1 MRTRSPFP
9 VLFFL
14 LISLLSACAGTPA
27 KTADDQGPA
36 DPVGPD
42 SGQSPAL
49 PDEVPPAEP
58 DLSASLWVSKI
69 APGVGVFTRDAKD
82 SAAALEAGER
92 DRISASFRE
101 AYAAG
106 LNQGI
111 PLEGVLGG
119 DQVHGWP
126 SDAPLAWVQNWKS
139 AEAYPNSWGLP
150 SLVLAIRGFAGGEV
164 FLVRG
169 AILDVYG
176 KSNGLDGANGVS
188 GYGAPLSGEFT
199 YRVTTAPSYTD
210 GVAEGIAEGYA
221 QRFERGIIAVN
232 AEGRA
237 SFIPNERPVSD
248 EPSPPTE
255 P

>member
-1 MRTRSPFP
+1 MIRCEGCIPP
-9 VLFFL
+9 LLLFL

-27 KTADDQGPA
+27 KTSGDQGSGDPA
-36 DPVGPD
+36 GPD
-42 SGQSPAL
+42 SGQSSPL
-49 PDEVPPAEP
+49 PDEAVPPAAE

-69 APGVGVFTRDAKD
+69 APGVGVFTRDPRD
-82 SAAALEAGER
+82 PAAALEAGER

-101 AYAAG
+101 AYALG

-150 SLVLAIRGFAGGEV
+150 SLVLAIRGLAGGEV

-169 AILDVYG
+169 AILDAYG
-176 KSNGLDGANGVS
+176 KGNGLDGANGVT

-199 YRVTTAPSYTD
+199 YRASTAQGY
-210 GVAEGIAEGYA
+210 VEGYA
-221 QRFERGIIAVN
+221 QRFERGIMAVN

-237 SFIPNERPVSD
+237 AFIPNERPVSG
-248 EPSPPTE
+248 E
-255 P
+255 